1 VARESR
7 EDGFG
12 NLGAFLYAHSTTV
25 SIEDR
30 SGFTVYSI
38 YTAAM
43 ALTGLLVQIDLE
55 IARLQQARA
64 LLASASIAGKRG
76 QAARTVAKPAKK
88 KRNLTPEGRA
98 RIAEAVKRRWAKQKA
113 AKKGKA

>member
-1 VARESR
+1 M
-7 EDGFG
+7 
-12 NLGAFLYAHSTTV
+12 
-25 SIEDR
+25 
-30 SGFTVYSI
+30 YSI

-43 ALTGLLVQIDLE
+43 VFKGILAQIDLE

-64 LLASASIAGKRG
+64 LLASTEITGKRG
-76 QAARTVAKPAKK
+76 QTARTVAKPTKK

-98 RIAEAVKRRWAKQKA
+98 RIAEAVKRRWAKQKV